1 MIKSLRECVEIPG
14 ESGNQ
19 AAGAAQGAAV
29 RMALGP
35 RLASLLDA
43 WDRLDDE
50 RRRGV
55 LAMLNGIL
63 AMSRSDEGKG

>member
-1 MIKSLRECVEIPG
+1 
-14 ESGNQ
+14 
-19 AAGAAQGAAV
+19 
-29 RMALGP
+29 MALGP